1 MMLGMTQGGE
11 TMTVIDV
18 TERLFAKRVLLGGIV
33 ISMLVVG
40 FLLSFLISPRYR
52 STTKMVVAQS
62 QNSSALSSLGSMA
75 GNLGLDLGQG
85 ANSLDLFAEYV
96 LSHDL
101 LRQLVIEPV
110 PLLDGGETTLLDQ
123 WGGDGDEEERFD
135 QAVQRFEKYLQVHVS
150 SAAGVLEVT
159 VETFDPR
166 SSAHLA
172 RRFVE
177 ELNEFNSELRRW
189 SGLNRT
195 ETLLSRQDEVA
206 RQLQDAEKALTDFRM
221 ANLDVSHPRLQLQE
235 MRLLRDVT
243 VQSGILQ
250 SLRVQQEMARLEAQ
264 SGEPVLK
271 VLQTAH
277 PPLEH
282 SWPRRG
288 RIALIAA
295 LAAFVLSSYFIVAKT
310 LLTRPGRSI

>member
-1 MMLGMTQGGE
+1 
-11 TMTVIDV
+11 
-18 TERLFAKRVLLGGIV
+18 
-33 ISMLVVG
+33 
-40 FLLSFLISPRYR
+40 
-52 STTKMVVAQS
+52 MVVAQS